1 MKRIRLLL
9 TNFQSTSFN
18 FVARETEIIQGGE
31 VLNLQTYVSLET
43 VWKNSAD
50 IAHLYKVLYNFSSHV
65 HLKMTSW

>member
-9 TNFQSTSFN
+9 TISSPLVSI
-18 FVARETEIIQGGE
+18 FVARETEIIQGE

-43 VWKNSAD
+43 VGKNSAV